1 MPLRK
6 VMMQVEVVDAEAY
19 MYDGECIA
27 KAEEMRKP
35 GLVDIIPMEVH
46 PPPPPPFMCT
56 HACTPL
62 SAAGAQRMSG
72 SRPRRLCRAEVSR
85 FPLCAGNI
93 RKGPQQRTRQRLIH
107 AGRLGPLGD
116 SKLVDLLPETT
127 AQRWILHAVRICG
140 YV

>member
-46 PPPPPPFMCT
+46 PPPTPFHV
-56 HACTPL
+56 HACMHSTVSSGRPAHVREQASPLVPCRSISL
-62 SAAGAQRMSG
+62 SALRRQHPQGPPAANKAKVDSCWQAGT
-72 SRPRRLCRAEVSR
+72 PRR
-85 FPLCAGNI
+85 
-93 RKGPQQRTRQRLIH
+93 
-107 AGRLGPLGD
+107 
-116 SKLVDLLPETT
+116 
-127 AQRWILHAVRICG
+127 
-140 YV
+140 